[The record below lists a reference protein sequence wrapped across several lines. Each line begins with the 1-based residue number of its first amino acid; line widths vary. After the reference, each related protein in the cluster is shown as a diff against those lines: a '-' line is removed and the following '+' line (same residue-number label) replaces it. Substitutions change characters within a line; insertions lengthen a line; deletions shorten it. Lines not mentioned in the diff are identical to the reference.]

1 MRFLA
6 DESCDF
12 IVVRALRSAGHDVL
26 SVADMARGAKDPIV
40 LGLAREQARVLL
52 TEDKDFGR
60 LVYAAGQGSLG
71 VVLFRFP
78 ARARGALEAAAL
90 RAVSRIGDRLTS
102 SFVVVE
108 PGRVRV
114 SASSPPS
121 E

>member
-12 IVVRALRSAGHDVL
+12 IVVRALRFAGHDVL
-26 SVADMARGAKDPIV
+26 SVAESARGATDPVV
-40 LGLAREQARVLL
+40 LGLAREQGRVLL

-60 LVYAAGQGSLG
+60 LVYATGQGSLG

-78 ARARGALEAAAL
+78 ARARATQEGAALEA
-90 RAVSRIGDRLTS
+90 VSRLGDRLRE
-102 SFVVVE
+102 SFVVIE

-114 SASSPPS
+114 SEISPRS
-121 E
+121 G

>member
-12 IVVRALRSAGHDVL
+12 LVVRALQAAGHDVL
-26 SVADMARGAKDPIV
+26 AVAETARGATDTVV
-40 LGLAREQARVLL
+40 LSLARERGRVLL

-60 LVYAAGQGSLG
+60 LVYAAGQGALG

-78 ARARGALEAAAL
+78 ARSRGLLEAAAL
-90 RAVSRIGDRLTS
+90 SAVSRLGPRLGS
-102 SFVVVE
+102 SFTVVE

-114 SASSPPS
+114 SERSPRS

>member
-12 IVVRALRSAGHDVL
+12 VVVRALRAEGHDVS
-26 SVADMARGAKDPIV
+26 SVAEVARGSRDSEV
-40 LGLAREQARVLL
+40 LRLAREDARVLL
-52 TEDKDFGR
+52 SEDKDFGR

-78 ARARGALEAAAL
+78 ARAREALRAAAL
-90 RAVSRIGDRLTS
+90 AAVSQLGERLTS

-108 PGRVRV
+108 PGRIRV
-114 SASSPPS
+114 SSTSPPS
-121 E
+121 D